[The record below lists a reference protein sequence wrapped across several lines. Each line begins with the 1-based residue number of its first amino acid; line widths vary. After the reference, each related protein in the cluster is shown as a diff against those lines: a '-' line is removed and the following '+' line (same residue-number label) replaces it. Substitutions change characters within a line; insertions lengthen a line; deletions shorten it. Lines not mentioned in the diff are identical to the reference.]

1 MYGWGQ
7 SMLSK
12 TQTLARTSQ
21 SGCGARRGAASGQ
34 ITSNMQSTVS
44 RMGLSHGR
52 CAKKNAAVPGGER
65 TAAVSL
71 ARGGI
76 PSTANLVVLVKR
88 STTWHVKHNPGVL
101 AQA

>member
-7 SMLSK
+7 STLSK

-21 SGCGARRGAASGQ
+21 SGCAARRGAASGQ
-34 ITSNMQSTVS
+34 VTSNMQSTVS

-76 PSTANLVVLVKR
+76 PSTANQDLGLASLHGRRPDFFASPV
-88 STTWHVKHNPGVL
+88 PG
-101 AQA
+101 